1 MKRFGNL
8 WPLVYDRQNVS
19 LSVSDVIGT
28 TLRKMHKRQAQQG
41 KKFRFKPCDLEA
53 MDIQEHFD
61 EYVSFFQQALQNE
74 TYSFGEMTAAIVHE
88 KKQRKI
94 DYPVHLSDRIYHHC
108 IVNVTGPLIINKLT
122 ADTYGSLKGRGL
134 TQVAEKIR
142 KILRSHPEWYFL
154 QTDFRHY
161 YENVDHDWA
170 KAEIRRVFKDE
181 HVIRM
186 FDAIIDHHN
195 PGLAIGVFPSAYIAN
210 LHLSDLDHRLKEVEK
225 VPFVFRV
232 MDDIVCIIPT
242 KADAWRIY
250 KVIEEYGKER
260 FLEVKSSFR
269 IAPVKYGIDFC
280 GYVFYPTH
288 TRLRK
293 SIKKQM
299 KRTIRR
305 WKKADD
311 VVFKRKLASHYGWC
325 THANCRH
332 LVRTAFG
339 DKYYIFA
346 KNMEY
351 NRLFET
357 PYELWFGLTHEDRVS
372 IRNLENKEIIIHEF
386 EIRIIDEKEK
396 IGILFSYPDD
406 DQKMYYF
413 LTSGGVMKDRLQ
425 KGAARMPGIATVGY
439 NSKKHYYYI
448 E

>member
-1 MKRFGNL
+1 MKRFGNI
-8 WPLVYDRQNVS
+8 WPSVCDRENVS
-19 LSVSDVIGT
+19 LSVSNVIGT
-28 TLRKMHKRQAQQG
+28 TLSKMRKRQAMQG

-53 MDIQEHFD
+53 RDIQEHFD
-61 EYVSFFQQALQNE
+61 EYVSSFQHALLNE
-74 TYSFGEMTAAIVHE
+74 TYAFGEMTAATVRE

-108 IVNVTGPLIINKLT
+108 IVNVTGPLFIKKMT

-134 TQVAEKIR
+134 TQVTKKIQ
-142 KILRSHPEWYFL
+142 KVLREHPDWYFL

-161 YENVDHDWA
+161 YENVNHDWA

-186 FDAIIDHHN
+186 YDTIIDHHW

-210 LHLSDLDHRLKEVEK
+210 LHLNDLDHRLKEEAK

-232 MDDIVCIIPT
+232 MDDIVCVIPT

-250 KVIEEYGKER
+250 KVIEDYGKER
-260 FLEVKSSFR
+260 DLEVKNNFR
-269 IAPVKYGIDFC
+269 IAPVSYGIDFC

-293 SIKKQM
+293 SIKQQM
-299 KRTIRR
+299 KRNIRR

-311 VVFKRKLASHYGWC
+311 AVFKRKLASHFGWC
-325 THANCRH
+325 SHANCRH
-332 LVRTAFG
+332 LVRKSFG
-339 DKYYIFA
+339 EKYYIFE

-351 NRLFET
+351 KRLSEIRRN
-357 PYELWFGLTHEDRVS
+357 ELWFGLPKTARRS
-372 IRNLENKEIIIHEF
+372 IRDLEDHEIVFFEF
-386 EIRIIDEKEK
+386 KYVTVKGEEKVAVR
-396 IGILFSYPDD
+396 FSFPDN
-406 DQKMYYF
+406 DQECHYF
-413 LTSGGVMKDRLQ
+413 LTRSSVVRDRLE
-425 KGAARMPGIATVGY
+425 KASEALPFIATV
-439 NSKKHYYYI
+439 KHDKNYYYF